1 MIARNISFKER
12 TIFGRT
18 LFYDIVHLHY
28 SYKRTKKLRVRG
40 KQRTNIPLLLI
51 INLNIVKLKDSKMKK
66 VFTLCVA
73 IMASVATFA
82 QTTLWDGEDKE
93 LGTRGGFWDDG
104 SPEVVANPERD
115 GINTSK
121 KCLKFVMTQDKKVVK
136 LPFREWMTP
145 SLQGSTRVS
154 LMIKKSQAENIQI
167 ELSDPTDG
175 SEGYWKK
182 VASYY
187 SEAGKWQK
195 VIFDYTNNGS
205 FDNPGIMTI
214 TAQTGNVE
222 GDQEV
227 YIDNIQIEPATT
239 VNGQLLS
246 KIEPNSLE
254 GVITLEGAWM
264 KGECQNTEGEWQKV
278 EYNDFAKLATNLS
291 GKPANIVMRG
301 CIVKDADINAMR
313 GDNSNILV
321 YADEAYEADNVVKDG
336 TCANLVL
343 DDTKSFMVNEDFQA
357 TKVTLNRSVN
367 AGNNTMCLPF
377 RVNKED
383 MKAES
388 IATFKEKAENKSVV
402 TFVKVD
408 HVEANVP
415 FIANYNEAVTEFTF
429 TDKGVVN
436 TKNGLGT
443 TFIGTYTPGYM
454 EGKYGLTT
462 DNTFKKGGAGAKTK
476 AFRAYLELPEVSGA
490 KTLSLDFTDGETT
503 GIEDATISFG
513 NKGVKVYS
521 LQGNLIATASSMS
534 ELHLSNGIYIINNKK
549 VIIK

>member
-1 MIARNISFKER
+1 
-12 TIFGRT
+12 
-18 LFYDIVHLHY
+18 
-28 SYKRTKKLRVRG
+28 
-40 KQRTNIPLLLI
+40 
-51 INLNIVKLKDSKMKK
+51 MKK

-82 QTTLWDGEDKE
+82 QTILWNGKNYNVGDK
-93 LGTRGGFWDDG
+93 GGFWDRCG
-104 SPEVVANPERD
+104 SKVVVNPLK
-115 GINTSK
+115 GGVNTSE
-121 KCLKFVMTQDKKVVK
+121 KCLEFKITGN
-136 LPFREWMTP
+136 EWNN
-145 SLQGSTRVS
+145 GSAAIGLNTSSFESKRMS
-154 LMIKKSQAENIQI
+154 LMIKKDVNSNVRI
-167 ELSDPTDG
+167 EIKCNDVI
-175 SEGYWKK
+175 KK
-182 VASYY
+182 VAAWYGGNG
-187 SEAGKWQK
+187 AWQK
-195 VIFDYTNNGS
+195 LYFDFSTNG
-205 FDNPGIMTI
+205 
-214 TAQTGNVE
+214 VE
-222 GDQEV
+222 GNPTEITIFPTTDAVDGEQTI
-227 YIDNIQIEPATT
+227 YLDNIQIEDAPK
-239 VNGQLLS
+239 VNGTVLS
-246 KIEPNSLE
+246 TITDKNLE
-254 GVITLEGAWM
+254 GVIKLSGTWL
-264 KGECQNTEGEWQKV
+264 KGVCQNADGEWQKV
-278 EYNDFAKLATNLS
+278 EYNDFTTLASQISN
-291 GKPANIVMRG
+291 KPANIDMRG

-343 DDTKSFMVNEDFQA
+343 DDTKTFMVNEDFQA
-357 TKVTLNRSVN
+357 ANVTLKRSVN

-377 RVNKED
+377 FVSKEE
-383 MKAES
+383 MKAAS
-388 IATFKEKAENKSVV
+388 IAIFKEIQENKAENKSVV
-402 TFVKVD
+402 TFEKVNE
-408 HVEANVP
+408 VNANVP
-415 FIANYNEAVTEFTF
+415 FVANYNEAVTEFTF

-436 TKNGLGT
+436 TKNGLGS
-443 TFIGTYTPGYM
+443 TFVGTYTPGSA

>member
-1 MIARNISFKER
+1 
-12 TIFGRT
+12 
-18 LFYDIVHLHY
+18 
-28 SYKRTKKLRVRG
+28 
-40 KQRTNIPLLLI
+40 
-51 INLNIVKLKDSKMKK
+51 MKK

-73 IMASVATFA
+73 IMASAATFA
-82 QTTLWDGEDKE
+82 QTTLWNGEDKE
-93 LGTRGGFWDDG
+93 LGKEAIGFWADG
-104 SPEVVANPERD
+104 DPEVVANPETD
-115 GINTSK
+115 GINTSE
-121 KCLKFVMTQDKKVVK
+121 KCLKFVMTNDKKVVK

-187 SEAGKWQK
+187 CEAGKWQK

-214 TAQTGNVE
+214 TAQTGDVVGE
-222 GDQEV
+222 QEV

-254 GVITLEGAWM
+254 GVIKLEGAWM
-264 KGECQNTEGEWQKV
+264 KGECQNADGEWQKV
-278 EYNDFAKLATNLS
+278 EYNDFATLATKLS
-291 GKPANIVMRG
+291 GKPANIIMRG

-343 DDTKSFMVNEDFQA
+343 DDTKFFMVNEDFQA
-357 TKVTLNRSVN
+357 ANVTLKRSVN
-367 AGNNTMCLPF
+367 AGYNTMCLPF
-377 RVNKED
+377 WVSKDD
-383 MKAES
+383 MKAAS
-388 IATFKEKAENKSVV
+388 IATYKEIVDKEDNNSVV
-402 TFVKVD
+402 TFEKAD
-408 HVEANVP
+408 HIEANVP
-415 FIANYNEAVTEFTF
+415 FVANYNEAVTEFTF

-436 TKNGLGT
+436 TNNGLGT
-443 TFIGTYTPGYM
+443 TFVGTYTPGSI
-454 EGKYGLTT
+454 EGKYNLAA
-462 DNTFKKGGAGAKTK
+462 DCTFKKGDAEATTN
-476 AFRAYLELPEVSGA
+476 AFGAYLELPEGYEA
-490 KTLSLDFTDGETT
+490 KTLSLGYTDGELA
-503 GIEDATISFG
+503 GIESITTSFG

-521 LQGNLIATASSMS
+521 LQGNQIATASSMS

-549 VIIK
+549 VVIK